1 MKNLNEYINEG
12 KLNIE
17 SEGNTADKI
26 KKLLQSKDL
35 IPEKYHKEIDVLI
48 KKLANELEK

>member
-1 MKNLNEYINEG
+1 MKNLSEHINEK

-35 IPEKYHKEIDVLI
+35 IPKKYHKDIDALI
-48 KKLANELEK
+48 KKLADEIEK